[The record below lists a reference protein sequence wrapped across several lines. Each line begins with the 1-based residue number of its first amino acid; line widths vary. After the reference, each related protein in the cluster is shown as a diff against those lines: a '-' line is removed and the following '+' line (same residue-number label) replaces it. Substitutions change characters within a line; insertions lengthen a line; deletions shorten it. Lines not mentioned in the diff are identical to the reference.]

1 MKRAIVIDIDGVIFD
16 TAFILEEAEH
26 LGLKGNSKWRYFY
39 ENCNSDR
46 VDIMPNIKKFL
57 DTFPR
62 DYYYL
67 IISTGRN
74 WKCNVETDKK
84 LISYGIISD
93 RMFMR
98 MDEDLRPAEEVKR
111 EHLKTIMKEF
121 EIICFVDDN
130 IENCEMAKDLGI
142 LALRRV

>member
-1 MKRAIVIDIDGVIFD
+1 MKQAIVIDIDGVILD
-16 TAFILEEAEH
+16 TSFILKEAEK
-26 LGLKGNSKWRYFY
+26 LGLKGNAKWRYFY

-46 VDIMPNIKKFL
+46 VHLMLNIKRFL
-57 DTFPR
+57 NIFLEDAF
-62 DYYYL
+62 L

-74 WKCNVETDKK
+74 WKCSVETDKK
-84 LISYGIISD
+84 LLSYGIEAD

-98 MDEDLRPAEEVKR
+98 KDDDLRPAHEVKY

-121 EIICFVDDN
+121 QILAFIDDE
-130 IENCEMAKDLGI
+130 IENCEMAKELGI